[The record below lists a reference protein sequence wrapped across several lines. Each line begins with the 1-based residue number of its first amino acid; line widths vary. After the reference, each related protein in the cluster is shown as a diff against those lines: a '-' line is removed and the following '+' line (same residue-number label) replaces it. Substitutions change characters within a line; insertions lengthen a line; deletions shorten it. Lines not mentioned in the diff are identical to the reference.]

1 MSSSSE
7 LNKAKTTQSA
17 RAPVRNSSAW
27 SRTRPR
33 PRDVT
38 VFALATV
45 PSVAACSSF
54 ARVSVR
60 WGLGLGL
67 APAGIRSG
75 HGSRDSRQLST
86 TSCSRWGCKRPAQAM
101 LRHGFAWRLDP
112 SLSTRGPDVKATQ
125 GGGDSFL
132 SISLFGFGQA
142 LLWLDWTW
150 MVRLSALL
158 GGRRRRPSCVDHPPL
173 ELDASHPVRPQ
184 SLATTDR
191 TQLVGLPLLR
201 RKIRTGFVALL
212 LVGTSDAF
220 GWWLDI
226 LMRGKCSLRFA

>member
-7 LNKAKTTQSA
+7 LNKAKPPKVLVLPCGT
-17 RAPVRNSSAW
+17 VLLGW

-60 WGLGLGL
+60 WGLGL

-75 HGSRDSRQLST
+75 HGTALVCRPSAPRRQSPCQ
-86 TSCSRWGCKRPAQAM
+86 TS
-101 LRHGFAWRLDP
+101 
-112 SLSTRGPDVKATQ
+112 
-125 GGGDSFL
+125 
-132 SISLFGFGQA
+132 IFGN
-142 LLWLDWTW
+142 DRSNP
-150 MVRLSALL
+150 RLSVSS
-158 GGRRRRPSCVDHPPL
+158 PTS
-173 ELDASHPVRPQ
+173 
-184 SLATTDR
+184 
-191 TQLVGLPLLR
+191 
-201 RKIRTGFVALL
+201 KIRTGFVALL

-226 LMRGKCSLRFA
+226 LMRGKRSFRFAWFGEGGRLSNAPGMNEKK